1 MAPLDEAFARAT
13 GEANEVFEKIGKA
26 VEEKVKQ
33 RAREVNVLEIARSSG
48 LELTEGSLNELQI
61 PTLIPVHPFIP
72 WHHWFPWRPLWCW
85 WWHFRYPWYRCCPY
99 WWYRCH
105 WYPWQ

>member
-1 MAPLDEAFARAT
+1 MAAQDETFVRAT
-13 GEANEVFEKIGKA
+13 NEANDVFEKIGKA

-33 RAREVNVLEIARSSG
+33 RAREVNVLEIARSAG
-48 LELTEGSLNELQI
+48 LELDEKSLTDLQI

-72 WHHWFPWRPLWCW
+72 WPHWFPWRPLWCW

-105 WYPWQ
+105 WYPSH